1 MEALQ
6 EWWSNLETATALA
19 LAWKVIGALLIFVI
33 GRWVVKAINGL
44 IRRAFNRRDM
54 DPMLVNFLTNII
66 YALLLISVILAA
78 VSYLGVPITP
88 MIAILGGAALAV
100 GLALQSSLSNFASGV
115 MLIGF
120 RPFTKG
126 HYVEAGGVSGTV
138 ERVGMFNSELITP
151 DNRSVIVP
159 NSQITSSPITNYSA
173 FETRRIDLI
182 IGVDYADDL
191 KLARD
196 TIWKVIT
203 GHEKVLEDPE
213 PAILMMELADSSV
226 NFAVRPWVK
235 SEDYWVVRSD
245 LLETIKSELEAAG
258 CSIPFPQRTI
268 HHIGEAETGADPGAS
283 AD

>member
-44 IRRAFNRRDM
+44 IRRAFNRREM

-138 ERVGMFNSELITP
+138 ERVGMFNSQLVTP

-182 IGVDYADDL
+182 IGVDYGDDL

-235 SEDYWVVRSD
+235 SEDYWVVRGELIES
-245 LLETIKSELEAAG
+245 IKTELESAG

-268 HHIGEAETGADPGAS
+268 HHIGEPDSDAS